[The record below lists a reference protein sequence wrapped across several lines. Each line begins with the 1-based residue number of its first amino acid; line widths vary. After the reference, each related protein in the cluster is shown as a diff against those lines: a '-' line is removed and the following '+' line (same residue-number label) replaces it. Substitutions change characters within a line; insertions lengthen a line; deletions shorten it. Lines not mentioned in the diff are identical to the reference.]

1 MSKVLFLNKP
11 CETIK
16 IQGTIKECIADHSK
30 WLNRQIKPYL
40 FCRAIEL
47 RAKKGNKTALKSKL
61 NLY

>member
-1 MSKVLFLNKP
+1 MSKVSFLNKP

-16 IQGTIKECIADHSK
+16 IQGTIKECTADQFK

-40 FCRAIEL
+40 YCRAIEL
-47 RAKKGNKTALKSKL
+47 RAKIGKKTALISKL